1 MNSLKTLFIPTLFV
15 SLSVIIVD
23 TIIIDH
29 NHIIKNKNGHHQ
41 QQQQQRPT
49 TIPLSSFARRQ
60 QRQIIQDSF
69 GSNPYLPMNG
79 KEMNFLLLRN
89 GMTRMITPTSSYHQ
103 HSNMNLPSSSSSSI
117 VQQQR
122 PTISSQQF
130 RSDQHVVQYQ
140 QQQPS
145 QIPSLSS
152 KQSLS
157 LASSPPQH
165 AVFQP
170 PPPNFKP
177 NIAIENN
184 LEFDLQSDSSR
195 DNNEQWPSS
204 SLSASNNDQPK
215 ITFLDVKC
223 DRNSMKVSIH
233 FDKPF
238 HGVIFSK
245 GHYTYR
251 NCIYLMP
258 NSGVKKLFFDISI
271 NSCGTTGNAQ
281 GTFYNE
287 DVGTDNGLYFENTI
301 IIQYDPQVQEAW
313 DQARRL
319 RCTWHDQYEKAV
331 TFRPFP
337 VDMLDVVRAD
347 FAGDNVGCWMQIQ
360 VGKGPWAS
368 EVAGIVKIGQTM
380 TMVLAIKDEESKFDM
395 LVRNCIAHDG
405 KRSPIELVDGN
416 GCIVRPKLMTKFT
429 KIKNFGSSASVL
441 AYTHFQAFKFPDS
454 MEVHFQ
460 CTIQICRFQCPE
472 QCTKQSNTEIIN
484 LYNEDGDNKRR
495 KRRDLNEMIIT
506 GTLKQQQQPTTDVD
520 KQTNEK
526 EIGLN
531 KAIQVV
537 SPRDL
542 SFPLEM
548 NPEKMPLIGH
558 NITSDDNDPPM
569 ILDQSSNVVCITTF
583 SLILALIFLII
594 ICFVCAIIFM
604 MIMIRKKSSS
614 SSSSKQSFDHHF
626 HPSFFQTYFQR

>member
-1 MNSLKTLFIPTLFV
+1 MKKMNCATTKTTTTTTTTTIVSSSLLLASMFL
-15 SLSVIIVD
+15 SLLSVIIVD
-23 TIIIDH
+23 ATVIDH
-29 NHIIKNKNGHHQ
+29 NHIITNNNKHNHNHHHHNGRQ
-41 QQQQQRPT
+41 TSTP
-49 TIPLSSFARRQ
+49 ISSLPRRQ
-60 QRQIIQDSF
+60 VRDF
-69 GSNPYLPMNG
+69 GSNPYLPLTG

-89 GMTRMITPTSSYHQ
+89 GMTRISPTSYQST
-103 HSNMNLPSSSSSSI
+103 MNI
-117 VQQQR
+117 QQQQPR
-122 PTISSQQF
+122 PTSQQF
-130 RSDQHVVQYQ
+130 FTNRPDQHVHYQ
-140 QQQPS
+140 QQTQQQPS
-145 QIPSLSS
+145 QLPSTVS
-152 KQSLS
+152 KQ
-157 LASSPPQH
+157 PPPH

-177 NIAIENN
+177 NIAVENN

-195 DNNEQWPSS
+195 ENSEQWPSS
-204 SLSASNNDQPK
+204 NIDQPK

-223 DRNSMKVSIH
+223 DRNAMKVSIH

-287 DVGTDNGLYFENTI
+287 DLGIDNGLFFENTI

-484 LYNEDGDNKRR
+484 LYNEDGEKKR
-495 KRRDLNEMIIT
+495 KRRDIHEMLIS
-506 GTLKQQQQPTTDVD
+506 GTLRPTSANDDDD
-520 KQTNEK
+520 KEK

-542 SFPLEM
+542 SFPLDIS
-548 NPEKMPLIGH
+548 NVEKMPLIN
-558 NITSDDNDPPM
+558 NITNNNDPSM
-569 ILDQSSNVVCITTF
+569 IIDQ
-583 SLILALIFLII
+583 
-594 ICFVCAIIFM
+594 
-604 MIMIRKKSSS
+604 SSS
-614 SSSSKQSFDHHF
+614 SSSSSNIVCITTISLISAFISIVLVCFACATIFLIMARRNPNNQFAHHF
-626 HPSFFQTYFQR
+626 HPSFFNTYFQQ